1 MIIIKNKATQKLA
14 QNFKIDIRIII
25 NCMTGTFSEIPKL

>member
-1 MIIIKNKATQKLA
+1 MIIKSKETKTKLA

-25 NCMTGTFSEIPKL
+25 NCMTGTFFEIPKL